1 VCAAGGEIGS
11 GTAQEEHVASDV
23 DGRPGGSQANAAYAA
38 LRQAILRFEL
48 TPGEQVTEA
57 QLADRFGFGRAAVR
71 TALIRLCHD
80 QLVQVIPRHGYAIA
94 PITFTYV
101 RELFGVRLVIEPAAA
116 RLAAERADGTLAPEL
131 ERLNQAC
138 IHLPE
143 TDLASLRR
151 ANKAF
156 HAAIG
161 DACGNE
167 RLAALCVTMLDEMD
181 RVLYLP
187 QLATVWERAD
197 ASFEEHSRIIDA
209 IRTRDGRGAEQAAYD
224 HIIPNQR
231 GVIDALIAS
240 PGLRFINLLGV

>member
-1 VCAAGGEIGS
+1 MGS
-11 GTAQEEHVASDV
+11 GDERT
-23 DGRPGGSQANAAYAA
+23 GGSQADAAYLV
-38 LRQAILRFEL
+38 LRQAILGFEL
-48 TPGEQVTEA
+48 LPGEQVTEA
-57 QLADRFGFGRAAVR
+57 QLGDRFGFGRAAIR
-71 TALIRLCHD
+71 TALIKLCHD

-94 PITFTYV
+94 PVTFSYV
-101 RELFGVRLVIEPAAA
+101 RELFGVRLVVEPAAA

-131 ERLNQAC
+131 ERLNEAC
-138 IHLPE
+138 KHLPE

-161 DACGNE
+161 EACGNE
-167 RLAALCVTMLDEMD
+167 RLAALCASMLDEMD

-197 ASFEEHSRIIDA
+197 ASFAEHRRIIDA
-209 IRTRDGRGAEQAAYD
+209 IRARDGRGAEQAAHD